1 MIQLEDDMKKTDIF
15 AIIILTVWTVM
26 TLFAGLKWGETKGLR
41 EQDSRVILELREN
54 YSNSL
59 KFIQWTAKL
68 DSSGIILKNARKF
81 GYLE

>member
-1 MIQLEDDMKKTDIF
+1 MNKKDIF
-15 AIIILTVWTVM
+15 GIIIITAWTFL

-41 EQDSRVILELREN
+41 EQDSRVILELRQN
-54 YSNSL
+54 YTNSL

-81 GYLE
+81 GYLK